1 MQPTTTESRAAER
14 RVGQTLNG
22 KWCIERLID
31 VGGTA
36 SVFEAAH
43 RNGRRAAIKLLHASA
58 AANAEVRRRFL
69 REGYVANKIGH
80 PGAVAIL
87 DDDIAEDGSPF
98 LVMELLEGES
108 LAQRLTRVGGQLPFA
123 ETLGIAGQ
131 VLDVLDMAH
140 ANGVVHRDIKP
151 GNIFVTKAGH
161 TKLLDF
167 GFARI
172 RDGIT
177 SAVPTLSGIVMG
189 TAGYLAPE
197 QARGQSDEIDVRADI
212 FGVGAVVFRAVTG
225 RPVHEGPTQLEAL
238 MVAMKE
244 PAPSLA
250 SALPGA
256 APALV
261 SVVDRALAFDK
272 RDRWRSARE
281 MHAALRAVYASLR
294 RRPPLGAANGGALSG
309 AGPTDRV
316 SVLDDDEAPS
326 LVAEIAFGDRRSEA
340 IESERRRVQEVA
352 AAMPSKHGHDDATA
366 DG

>member
-14 RVGQTLNG
+14 LGQTLNG

-36 SVFEAAH
+36 SVYEAAH
-43 RNGRRAAIKLLHASA
+43 RNGRRAAIKLLHASS

-108 LAQRLTRVGGQLPFA
+108 LAHRLARVGGQLPFA

-177 SAVPTLSGIVMG
+177 SAVPTLSGVVMG

-197 QARGQSDEIDVRADI
+197 QARGQSDEIDVRTDI

-225 RPVHEGPTQLEAL
+225 RPVHEGPTPLEAL

-244 PAPSLA
+244 PAPSLT

-256 APALV
+256 APALA

-281 MHAALRAVYASLR
+281 MHAALREVYASLR
-294 RRPPLGAANGGALSG
+294 RRPPLGAANEATLGGASP
-309 AGPTDRV
+309 ADCV
-316 SVLDDDEAPS
+316 SVVDDEEAPS
-326 LVAEIAFGDRRSEA
+326 LVAEIAFGDRRGEA
-340 IESERRRVQEVA
+340 IESERRRTREVA
-352 AAMPSKHGHDDATA
+352 AAMPSKRGHDDTVPA